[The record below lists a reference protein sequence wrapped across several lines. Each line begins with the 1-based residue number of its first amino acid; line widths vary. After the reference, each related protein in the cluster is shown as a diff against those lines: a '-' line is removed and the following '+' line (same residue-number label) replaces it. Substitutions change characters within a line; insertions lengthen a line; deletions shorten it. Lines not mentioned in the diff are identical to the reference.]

1 MAEGDKMKVLAIE
14 DDRSIIDAIEVAFEF
29 RWPEATTAAAMTGRE
44 GIKKAREESPDI
56 VILDINLP
64 DINGFKVLKEI
75 RKFSTV
81 PVIILTVRSDDE
93 DMLMGLE
100 AGADDYII
108 KPFNYLTLLARVK
121 AVLRRAEK
129 PALRVN
135 HSAKISPRLRIDF
148 VNQKVILD
156 NRPVKLT
163 PVEYRLLVLLVKNKD
178 RVVPYKR
185 IMQETWEK
193 SFWGDTENIRIY
205 IRRLRKKLRD
215 IPPRMIL
222 TKRGTGYMF
231 QG

>member
-1 MAEGDKMKVLAIE
+1 MKVVVIE
-14 DDRSIIDAIEVAFEF
+14 DDRSIIDAIKVAFEF
-29 RWPEATTAAAMTGRE
+29 RWPEAVSVAAMTGRE
-44 GIKKAREESPDI
+44 GMKKVREESPDI

-64 DINGFKVLKEI
+64 DMTGFRVLKEI
-75 RKFSTV
+75 RKFSAV

-93 DMLMGLE
+93 DMLTGLE

-129 PALRVN
+129 PSLRMN

-148 VNQKVILD
+148 VNQKVMLD
-156 NRPVKLT
+156 SRLVKLT

-205 IRRLRKKLRD
+205 VRRLRKKLRD
-215 IPPRMIL
+215 MPPRMIV
-222 TKRGTGYMF
+222 TKRGSGYMF
-231 QG
+231 RG

>member
-1 MAEGDKMKVLAIE
+1 MSEGETMRVLAIE
-14 DDRSIIDAIEVAFEF
+14 DDKSIIDAIKVAFEF
-29 RWPEATTAAAMTGRE
+29 RWPEASGVAAMTGKE
-44 GIKKAREESPDI
+44 GIRKVREESPDI

-64 DINGFKVLKEI
+64 DMTGFKVLKEI

-121 AVLRRAEK
+121 AVLRRSEK
-129 PALRVN
+129 PALRMN
-135 HSAKISPRLRIDF
+135 HSAKISPRLKIDF
-148 VNQKVILD
+148 VNQKVMLD
-156 NRPVKLT
+156 NRLVKLT

-205 IRRLRKKLRD
+205 VRRLRKKLRD
-215 IPPRMIL
+215 VPPRLIL
-222 TKRGTGYMF
+222 TKRGSGYMF
-231 QG
+231 KA

>member
-1 MAEGDKMKVLAIE
+1 MKVVVIE
-14 DDRSIIDAIEVAFEF
+14 DDKSITDAIKVAFEF
-29 RWPEATTAAAMTGRE
+29 RWPEVASAAAMTGRD
-44 GIKKAREESPDI
+44 GIRKVREESPDI

-64 DINGFKVLKEI
+64 DMTGFTVLKEI
-75 RKFSTV
+75 RKFSAV

-93 DMLMGLE
+93 DMLTGLE

-121 AVLRRAEK
+121 AVLRRTEK
-129 PALRVN
+129 PSLRMN

-148 VNQKVILD
+148 VNQKVMLD
-156 NRPVKLT
+156 NRLVKLT

-178 RVVPYKR
+178 KVVPYKR

-205 IRRLRKKLRD
+205 VRRLRKKLQD
-215 IPPRMIL
+215 MPPRMIV
-222 TKRGTGYMF
+222 TKRGAGYMF
-231 QG
+231 RC